1 MKGCDNNQNCILKSC
16 SGCSLVDEAKGP
28 GGKPLSRQE
37 VLMLSPGWGGVEV
50 SRGSLGRGFGRR

>member
-16 SGCSLVDEAKGP
+16 SGCSLVDEEKGP

-37 VLMLSPGWGGVEV
+37 VLMLSPG
-50 SRGSLGRGFGRR
+50 